1 MSEMP
6 KSAAHAQAGR
16 RVDAR
21 YLAVTAMLSAVAFA
35 LAALNFPVPFMPP
48 FIKLDVSDLP
58 SLLGAFSLG
67 PGCGVLVALLKNVL
81 NVLIEGSDTAFV
93 GELSN
98 FLLNAALA
106 GSAGLIY
113 KRRKDRTGAIVGSI
127 AGAVLMGLISVPLN
141 YFLVYPVYAAAF
153 GGMETVVGAYQ
164 AILPSAGGLFE
175 CLVIFNL
182 PFTVCKGLLCA
193 ALCFLSYKPLSPLL
207 HGR

>member
-1 MSEMP
+1 MSESP
-6 KSAAHAQAGR
+6 KTAAQSRAGR
-16 RVDAR
+16 EVNVRR
-21 YLAVTAMLSAVAFA
+21 LAVTAMLSAVAFA
-35 LAALNFPVPFMPP
+35 LSALNFPIPLMPP

-81 NVLIEGSDTAFV
+81 NVIIEGTDTAFV
-93 GELSN
+93 GEMSN
-98 FLLNAALA
+98 FLLGAAFA
-106 GSAGLIY
+106 GCAGLIY
-113 KRRKDRTGAIVGSI
+113 KRRRDRTGAIAGSLT
-127 AGAVLMGLISVPLN
+127 GAVFMGLFSVPLN

-153 GGMETVVGAYQ
+153 GGMETIVRAYQ
-164 AILPSAGGLFE
+164 EILPSVGGLLE

-193 ALCFLSYKPLSPLL
+193 ALCFAIYKPLSPLL